1 MKRKL
6 VAVLLAAVMASS
18 ITACGKLP
26 SAQDVA
32 SGRIDS
38 SETEEKNEETEEKTE
53 ETEEK
58 TEETEKEEEEKQDEE
73 VEKKSSSNKG
83 VVFGSD
89 EAKGYDGFEYLTEEL
104 ISTSET
110 KSGNKV
116 SYSAFVPDDYPY
128 VSGDRASGERMGV
141 ELEVDI
147 APYLQYNSQ
156 DYTISENLEEYVE
169 GEFSYSSYEYG
180 IEIGEVEEIDD
191 DTAVCVVTYMYYS
204 SYDDSYTPFYNVYKL
219 QDMGD
224 NVMALITI
232 SIEAE
237 ETTGKTQALLDEI
250 SSFYQMDIGW
260 DDSFAETK
268 RTAFENSDE
277 YNSDAFN
284 LVYMSFVLPDG
295 WEKDSDNSSYSE
307 AIFAPGGNARR
318 ANGYIGVS
326 KEYSSDNYVEALLD
340 DVDYT
345 AEALSESM
353 GDEVSD
359 VKVEAVTDTFMG
371 EVAKVEM
378 KVYDDDIDGNGTG
391 IVYYGYDDYTV
402 YMIVAFISEE
412 ASEEE
417 EADVRAALDMIF
429 ETGKLN

>member
-6 VAVLLAAVMASS
+6 VAVLLAAVMVCGV
-18 ITACGKLP
+18 TACGKLP

-32 SGRIDS
+32 SGRVNE
-38 SETEEKNEETEEKTE
+38 SEDEEKTE
-53 ETEEK
+53 EAD
-58 TEETEKEEEEKQDEE
+58 KEEEEKEDEE
-73 VEKKSSSNKG
+73 TVVDESEEKEEEKEEKSSNTG

-110 KSGNKV
+110 KSGNKA
-116 SYSAFVPDDYPY
+116 SYSVFVPDDRPY

-147 APYLQYNSQ
+147 APYLQYNFQ

-169 GEFSYSSYEYG
+169 DEFEYSSYEYG
-180 IEIGEVEEIDD
+180 VEIGEVEEIDD

-224 NVMALITI
+224 NVMALITV

-237 ETTGKTQALLDEI
+237 ETTGKTQAMLDEI
-250 SSFYQMDIGW
+250 SSFYQMDIDW
-260 DDSFAETK
+260 DDSFAEAK

-277 YNSDAFN
+277 YNGDAFN
-284 LVYMSFVLPDG
+284 LVYMSFELPDG
-295 WEKDSDNSSYSE
+295 WEKDDKNSTYSE
-307 AIFAPGGNARR
+307 PIFAPGGNARK
-318 ANGYIGVS
+318 ANGYISVT

-359 VKVEAVTDTFMG
+359 VIVEAVNDTFMG
-371 EVAKVEM
+371 DVAKVEM

-391 IVYYGYDDYTV
+391 IVYYGYDSYTV
-402 YMIVAFISEE
+402 YMIVAFISED
-412 ASEEE
+412 ASDEEV
-417 EADVRAALDMIF
+417 ADVRAALDMIF